1 MTVALARMGETELA
15 QFVASYE
22 EVLRPQILSQC
33 QEYLTFDDMLGHQEW
48 SAEAAEEPQG
58 RSFGDFLIQEEL
70 GRGGMGDVYL
80 VRDTVIDR
88 KAAAK
93 AEDSPTQCSVSRTSR
108 SAREPTRRQLS
119 HGNRVVDRWTMLGGE
134 RATRIGL
141 VPIGSGDNSS
151 LGNGQALVSEVI
163 VL

>member
-1 MTVALARMGETELA
+1 MTEPSEHNTEPSGAPQTERVQQAVEAFVALHTGGAKPELA

-70 GRGGMGDVYL
+70 GRGGMGVVYRGFDPQL
-80 VRDTVIDR
+80 VRPVAIKMVVEKDG
-88 KAAAK
+88 
-93 AEDSPTQCSVSRTSR
+93 VSGLFFR
-108 SAREPTRRQLS
+108 
-119 HGNRVVDRWTMLGGE
+119 
-134 RATRIGL
+134 GL
-141 VPIGSGDNSS
+141 VTKIVSNGCQGILFSVLWR
-151 LGNGQALVSEVI
+151 LGQDYLNNNK
-163 VL
+163 